1 MNLKKITQWLLI
13 GALVGALIAFV
24 SFKEAAIKVD
34 GKTMTLE
41 EYISYEIHFG
51 ESDE

>member
-1 MNLKKITQWLLI
+1 MNLKKITQWLLVGVLI
-13 GALVGALIAFV
+13 GALIAFV

-41 EYISYEIHFG
+41 EYIIYEINSQ
-51 ESDE
+51 E